1 MLSAETEA
9 RTLLWAGDHQA
20 AVDRL
25 HAAGYSGSA
34 IRKFLRWN
42 LPYAPPMGPLGAT
55 ATDTGIGAGGAL
67 AAAGLILCVG
77 ALFIGCRR

>member
-9 RTLLWAGDHQA
+9 RALLWAGDHEA
-20 AVDRL
+20 AVQRL
-25 HAAGYSGSA
+25 SVAGYTGGA
-34 IRKFLRWN
+34 IRRFLRWN
-42 LPYAPPMGPLGAT
+42 LPYAPPMGPLGAS
-55 ATDTGIGAGGAL
+55 APGSPGLGGAL

>member
-9 RTLLWAGDHQA
+9 RALLWAGDHQA
-20 AVDRL
+20 AVERL
-25 HAAGYSGSA
+25 HAAGYSGGA
-34 IRKFLRWN
+34 IRRFLRWN
-42 LPYAPPMGPLGAT
+42 LPYAPPMGPLGAS
-55 ATDTGIGAGGAL
+55 TDSAGIGPAGAL